1 MGGGET
7 TGESVASRLG
17 LRILANDSN
26 GDSWYGTGERF
37 TVTRNHGDYATK
49 ITYEWCRRVPR
60 EFTR

>member
-26 GDSWYGTGERF
+26 ETEEQLDRRLGDNEANWR
-37 TVTRNHGDYATK
+37 AAQA
-49 ITYEWCRRVPR
+49 VP
-60 EFTR
+60 EAV